1 MKRNTDTS
9 NGADRLT
16 KRGSAVESFGYV
28 NREGAKRATMIDVN
42 ALRKGVTFTMDG
54 ALYRVIEYQHHKPGR
69 GKATIRTTL
78 RDLRTGATIQRN
90 FISGDRV
97 EDVRVNRRAVQYL
110 YTDGM
115 LFHFMDTETY
125 EQTALSAAVVGDQ
138 SPYLREGQEILLSS
152 YDGEPLDLELPASV
166 ELEVTG
172 SELAVAG
179 DTATG
184 AQKRVTLETGLSVQ
198 VPLFV
203 KEGDTIRVDTRTG
216 EYLTRV

>member
-1 MKRNTDTS
+1 
-9 NGADRLT
+9 
-16 KRGSAVESFGYV
+16 
-28 NREGAKRATMIDVN
+28 MIDVN
-42 ALRKGVTFTMDG
+42 ELRRGVTFTMNG
-54 ALYRVIEYQHHKPGR
+54 ALYRVLEYQHHKPGR

-78 RDLRTGATIQRN
+78 RDLRTGATIQQN

-97 EDVRVNRRAVQYL
+97 EDVRVNRRGVQYL
-110 YTDGM
+110 YSDGH

-125 EQTALSAAVVGDQ
+125 EQTALSVEAVGEQ
-138 SPYLREGQEILLSS
+138 APFLREGQDLVLSS
-152 YDGEPLDLELPASV
+152 YDGEPLDLELPPSV
-166 ELEVTG
+166 ELTVAS

-184 AQKRVTLETGLSVQ
+184 AQKRVTTETGLAVQ

-203 KEGDTIRVDTRTG
+203 KEGDVIRVDTRSG